1 MAFYE
6 KEGSIAMEIGSIFE
20 IDPLDIHR
28 GGSIAN
34 GLCLPIEQGRNFVTT
49 LFNTGRSAIEAQ
61 MKHLKK
67 AGYSKLY
74 LPAFVCDSVS
84 SAAKRAG
91 MSLQYYGVNTDL
103 SVDFGTI
110 DIEYKAVIY
119 VVQFFGQKIEP
130 AFLTFLQKAQ
140 KAGMIVVEDISLSL
154 LSEDETCVGFGDYII
169 GSLRKWF
176 PIPDGGI
183 LLSKAPMTF
192 DLADAANDYTL
203 NYFTAQIL
211 KHQYLT
217 DGGEDKVLKETFL
230 YYNRVGMD
238 ALFSDYTIRRISRV
252 SEDLLKCQDFL
263 QIREQR
269 IRNYDILR
277 ALLAPIPQVKV
288 LVDRQGA
295 MTPLG
300 MVILVE
306 DREGLLRH
314 LISKGIY
321 CNVHWREN
329 EAMEHF
335 PDAQYIAAH
344 CITIPCDQRYG
355 EKEMHYISEIV
366 RVYYGGK

>member
-1 MAFYE
+1 
-6 KEGSIAMEIGSIFE
+6 MEIGSIFE

-28 GGSIAN
+28 GGSITN
-34 GLCLPIEQGRNFVTT
+34 GPRLPIEQGRNFETSF
-49 LFNTGRSAIEAQ
+49 FNTGRSAIEAL
-61 MKHLKK
+61 MKRLKA
-67 AGYSKLY
+67 AGYGKLY
-74 LPAFVCDSVS
+74 LPAFLCDSVCG
-84 SAAKRAG
+84 AAKRAG
-91 MSLQYYGVNTDL
+91 MSLQYYGVHADL
-103 SVDFGTI
+103 SVDFSAIHTEQNAI
-110 DIEYKAVIY
+110 IY

-130 AFLTFLQKAQ
+130 AFLTFLQNAQ

-154 LSEDETCVGFGDYII
+154 LSEDASCVGFGDYII

-183 LLSKAPMTF
+183 LLSKEPMAF
-192 DLADAANDYTL
+192 DFADAANDYTL

-211 KHQYLT
+211 KHQYLA
-217 DGGEDKVLKETFL
+217 DGGEDKALKETFL
-230 YYNRVGMD
+230 SYNRLGME
-238 ALFSDYTIRRISRV
+238 ALFSDYTIRRMSRV
-252 SEDLLKCQDFL
+252 SEDLLKCQNL
-263 QIREQR
+263 EQIKKQR
-269 IRNYDILR
+269 IRNYDLLR
-277 ALLAPIPQVKV
+277 DLLSGVPQVKV

-306 DREGLLRH
+306 DREELLRH

-335 PDAQYIAAH
+335 PDAQYIAAR

-355 EKEMHYISEIV
+355 EKEMHYISETV
-366 RVYYGGK
+366 RAYYGGK